1 MMNLDPIEIPEAV
14 VDEEE
19 IPLLEPT
26 EDQSEEMKSI
36 FDQIP
41 NVLKINGF
49 GFYMKQVENEMD
61 LLDDECYASHL
72 AKYYAHNC
80 FKEICSFKDLV
91 DQISS
96 KVGGFRPDVD
106 SDDILH
112 RVKTGEI
119 GMIEALNRLFTR
131 RQMIYYGW

>member
-1 MMNLDPIEIPEAV
+1 MNAEPLEIPEAV

-26 EDQSEEMKSI
+26 EDASEEMKSL

-49 GFYMKQVENEMD
+49 GYFMKQVEYILD
-61 LLDDECYASHL
+61 LPDDEFYASYL
-72 AKYYAHNC
+72 ANYYSFNC
-80 FKEICSFKDLV
+80 FKETCSFADWV
-91 DQISS
+91 ECVRF
-96 KVGGFRPDVD
+96 KVGGVRTDCVNFHE
-106 SDDILH
+106 ILY
-112 RVKTGEI
+112 RVKTGTMS
-119 GMIEALNRLFTR
+119 MIDAAKRLFTR